1 MKRWIYCTDSMCY
14 FFCHKVTYFC
24 LSLQLDLS
32 LIAHFFP
39 SIPCVARRAVWGRKL
54 LLTCRNFST
63 SQQQC
68 ETFLDELYLSVCH
81 YTDFVM
87 CVCVCSYWCHSY
99 WREECFHFLTCWGTN
114 DWFKKD
120 RGISRTSKGCRV
132 IFCSYPE
139 CSVISHREHY
149 GHGLLCKGTA
159 QRSGMQGM
167 ASVGLDS
174 PLVTT
179 GMNNMTPWQTDR
191 QTDTGSLHL
200 FTFSFCLLIVVNTIK
215 TSSNSCTFS
224 FFLFVSV
231 SFSGFLFLTQSTATS
246 RCRWWAARSRRL
258 PPLLSVKRKRAAWPK
273 QVAPPGFSSPLIGQQ
288 STPSDTGHFPLGNSL
303 RFMPLL
309 VRGTAF
315 EDITAAMLSS
325 PTSWPCHSRQTGWR
339 RVAKMFVDFFGWMIL
354 YLCGDKSM
362 IL

>member
-1 MKRWIYCTDSMCY
+1 MRILWNVEFIAQTACVISFVIKWHISVYH
-14 FFCHKVTYFC
+14 FN
-24 LSLQLDLS
+24 
-32 LIAHFFP
+32 LI
-39 SIPCVARRAVWGRKL
+39 CL
-54 LLTCRNFST
+54 LLPIFPPVFRALLAELFEEGNYFWHVET
-63 SQQQC
+63 SLQC
-68 ETFLDELYLSVCH
+68 ETFLDEHYLSVFH

-191 QTDTGSLHL
+191 HR
-200 FTFSFCLLIVVNTIK
+200 
-215 TSSNSCTFS
+215 
-224 FFLFVSV
+224 
-231 SFSGFLFLTQSTATS
+231 FLTSFY
-246 RCRWWAARSRRL
+246 L
-258 PPLLSVKRKRAAWPK
+258 FIL
-273 QVAPPGFSSPLIGQQ
+273 
-288 STPSDTGHFPLGNSL
+288 PSD
-303 RFMPLL
+303 
-309 VRGTAF
+309 
-315 EDITAAMLSS
+315 
-325 PTSWPCHSRQTGWR
+325 C
-339 RVAKMFVDFFGWMIL
+339 
-354 YLCGDKSM
+354 C
-362 IL
+362 